1 MYGEDLSFVEA
12 FVFVGNLSLEEVLVF
27 VGDLSLEVALVFVT
41 SSLLWKFLWLL
52 RRHLS

>member
-1 MYGEDLSFVEA
+1 MYGEDLSLVEA

-27 VGDLSLEVALVFVT
+27 VGDLSIEVALVFVIP
-41 SSLLWKFLWLL
+41 SLLCKFLCLL